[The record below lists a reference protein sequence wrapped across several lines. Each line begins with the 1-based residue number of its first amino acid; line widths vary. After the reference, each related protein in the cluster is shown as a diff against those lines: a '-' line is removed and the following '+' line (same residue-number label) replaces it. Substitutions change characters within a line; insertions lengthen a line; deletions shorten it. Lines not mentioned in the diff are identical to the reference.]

1 MQRDIARVDVRTKM
15 KPVSIDEAHR
25 VARQL
30 LHVDHEKVVKLL
42 TLRAAQVK
50 YVLNRPEMR
59 SDENVESFRDALL
72 PPVSQNEDALIQYG
86 LAQHEE
92 FTTITRPRIEQH
104 SSNAVQN
111 KEWLN
116 ELEETFLEMRRIVM
130 QNLSKHPALRPYNLL
145 TKVQEQLHERQEN
158 NLHYRI
164 LLQKKRMMEEDLQ
177 RADEE
182 EALLKS
188 GQGFETLQR
197 LEESLNELVNEKRAL
212 DDHWMK
218 CWSTLSVVF
227 KRFTENEKAA
237 EKLENAQYRMI
248 QLYLSNPSITR
259 DRDAHS
265 KGLIMILRLV
275 VSALEEGKK
284 WFKDMSNEDVR
295 TTVLRALEDP
305 VFVNYQ
311 EHVHALDAAIS
322 RNQEER
328 DARPLHHELI
338 SLRQKKLA
346 LELQRE
352 HTDEELF
359 QVVRARE
366 AMDKTI
372 HHAWN
377 DAREACRAQ
386 LNMEL
391 EKISEP

>member
-1 MQRDIARVDVRTKM
+1 M
-15 KPVSIDEAHR
+15 KPISVDEAHR
-25 VARQL
+25 VARQM

-59 SDENVESFRDALL
+59 EDENVESFRGALL
-72 PPVSQNEDALIQYG
+72 PPVSQSEDALIQYG
-86 LAQHEE
+86 LTQHEDY
-92 FTTITRPRIEQH
+92 TTLIRPKIEQH
-104 SSNAVQN
+104 SPTVQ
-111 KEWLN
+111 KKQAWLN

-145 TKVQEQLHERQEN
+145 TKVQERLLEQREN
-158 NLHYRI
+158 NLHYHT
-164 LLQKKRMMEEDLQ
+164 LLQKKRMIEEDLQ
-177 RADEE
+177 RADEDE
-182 EALLKS
+182 TSLK
-188 GQGFETLQR
+188 GEQGFETLQR
-197 LEESLNELVNEKRAL
+197 LEESLNELVHEKRAL
-212 DDHWMK
+212 DEHWMK

-227 KRFTENEKAA
+227 KRFMENEKAA

-284 WFKDMSNEDVR
+284 WFKDMSNEEVR
-295 TTVLRALEDP
+295 TTVLSALEDP

-311 EHVHALDAAIS
+311 EHVHALDAAIT
-322 RNQEER
+322 RNQQER

-338 SLRQKKLA
+338 LIRQKKLA
-346 LELQRE
+346 LELQHERAE
-352 HTDEELF
+352 EELF
-359 QVVRARE
+359 QIVRARE
-366 AMDKTI
+366 QLEKNTQ
-372 HHAWN
+372 HAWN
-377 DAREACRAQ
+377 DAHDACHTQ

-391 EKISEP
+391 ERISGP